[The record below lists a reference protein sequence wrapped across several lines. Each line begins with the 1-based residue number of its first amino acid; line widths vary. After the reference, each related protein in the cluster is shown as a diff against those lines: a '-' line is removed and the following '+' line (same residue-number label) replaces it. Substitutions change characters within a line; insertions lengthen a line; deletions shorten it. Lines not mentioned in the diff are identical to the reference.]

1 MSGKNVFWIV
11 LIFVAAFVGAF
22 IGPALLGDMP
32 IGVVAL
38 LLVLILGGTIG
49 FVVYSLSGNRGGA
62 AASGEELASAR
73 AFAPADGKGRIYII
87 RRGFVAALQGMNV
100 EIDGVFSGQI
110 KSKQFLMAEL
120 DPGTYRLSA
129 QMARAAKAKNAMA
142 IELRAGEAVAIQ
154 AFIEMGAVSGKVI
167 FERVEPPVAKAQVAT
182 MKMLHW
188 SDTASG

>member
-1 MSGKNVFWIV
+1 V

-22 IGPALLGDMP
+22 MGPALLGDMP

-38 LLVLILGGTIG
+38 LLVLVLGGTIG

-62 AASGEELASAR
+62 AASGEELANAR
-73 AFAPADGKGRIYII
+73 AFALAEGKGRIYVI

-100 EIDGVFSGQI
+100 EIDNVASGQI

-120 DPGTYRLSA
+120 DPGTYRVSA
-129 QMARAAKAKNAMA
+129 QMARAAKARNEME

-154 AFIEMGAVSGKVI
+154 VFVEMGAMAGKAV
-167 FERVEPPVAKAQVAT
+167 FERIEAPVAKAQVAT
-182 MKMLHW
+182 MKMLRW
-188 SDTASG
+188 SETASG